1 MGNLDKEEMQ
11 NRITALQR
19 QARIPLPACLH
30 LEAHLTACV
39 PACAFPRCLSC
50 ETGKRPG
57 GGEGEAE
64 FGGLSPGAGTVQ
76 GAA

>member
-30 LEAHLTACV
+30 LEAHLTAC
-39 PACAFPRCLSC
+39 AGLLFPPLPVVRD
-50 ETGKRPG
+50 R
-57 GGEGEAE
+57 
-64 FGGLSPGAGTVQ
+64 
-76 GAA
+76 